1 MTVYLLRRS
10 GRFLEQ
16 SPTRSTV
23 TLAGAGIFS
32 ADTAAAIA
40 GRDPA
45 ITVHAL
51 EEYREAL
58 TYELI
63 FARGMVRRLAEL
75 QAQLEPIDKSG

>member
-1 MTVYLLRRS
+1 MSVYLLRRS

-23 TLAGAGIFS
+23 TLAGAGLFS
-32 ADTAAAIA
+32 RETAEAIA

-45 ITVHAL
+45 VTVHAL

-58 TYELI
+58 AYELI
-63 FARGMVRRLAEL
+63 YARGVVRRLAEL
-75 QAQLEPIDKSG
+75 EALLEAPAGE